1 MDFRD
6 FNLKTKL
13 IAAFL
18 SLAALTAIT
27 GLTGIFFTWS
37 VGSEGTQVG
46 ERHAPREVAATEIK
60 LATTQA
66 HLLFEE
72 IVAGDESENIQEVR
86 DLLDE
91 AAWYATAILEGGV
104 NDRGRIYP
112 AESPQVRAIIK
123 SVAEE
128 IKEFKASAETRYG
141 RYAGVQSA
149 GSGADQA
156 FDHAYSNIQKKL
168 ESMIEFNIDNMDP
181 ISHKILVNG
190 GKAKFLLADGHLFLE
205 ENLAGDE
212 SESFEEIIA
221 EFMEAKRLVGE
232 MTIGNFVSTAQTIST
247 EIDEFIALSRQ
258 RHDSRNNNTSAGSE
272 ADHQFD
278 AAYEELITTA
288 DEAIRLINQDIAEA
302 LASATGYRNTSVL
315 VSVATLIASFVF
327 AAFLIFLFNRDVLGR
342 ISALSDEMQ
351 GLASGDMDIDISSA
365 GDSDEIGAMAQ
376 SLQVFKLAVAEKGT
390 LEQLRENERIEQA
403 EKNDQIQRQ
412 IEAAVQA
419 AAAGDFSG
427 RVSLE
432 DFDGI
437 LLDVGSGMN
446 DVLELVDRG
455 LSETVKVVSALADG
469 DLTRRMQGE
478 YKGAFAQLKQDANSM
493 ADQIESIAGRISSV
507 TGAVRGATREIAAG
521 INDLSAR
528 TEHQASSLEE
538 TTASME
544 ELSTTVRQNAD
555 NAQEANQVSEV
566 ARNSADSGSAVADK
580 AVTAMSG
587 IEESSRQI
595 TDIVGLIQEIAFQ
608 TNLLALNAS
617 VEAARA
623 GDAGRGFAVVANAVR
638 ALAQRAATASK
649 DIKELITNSDNQVK
663 AGVELVNQA
672 GSSLGEI
679 VSSVKKVADFV
690 SDIAAASQ
698 EQSAGIDQVSNAI
711 TNMDEMTQQNA
722 SLVEETTAALTSA
735 QTQLEDLRQA
745 VGFFRTKKAMT
756 ADPREA
762 SDADMPTD
770 NVVHDQQRKLARRV
784 SGGGAA
790 AALAVDEDWQEF

>member
-1 MDFRD
+1 
-6 FNLKTKL
+6 
-13 IAAFL
+13 
-18 SLAALTAIT
+18 
-27 GLTGIFFTWS
+27 
-37 VGSEGTQVG
+37 
-46 ERHAPREVAATEIK
+46 
-60 LATTQA
+60 
-66 HLLFEE
+66 
-72 IVAGDESENIQEVR
+72 
-86 DLLDE
+86 
-91 AAWYATAILEGGV
+91 
-104 NDRGRIYP
+104 
-112 AESPQVRAIIK
+112 
-123 SVAEE
+123 
-128 IKEFKASAETRYG
+128 
-141 RYAGVQSA
+141 
-149 GSGADQA
+149 
-156 FDHAYSNIQKKL
+156 
-168 ESMIEFNIDNMDP
+168 MDP

-478 YKGAFAQLKQDANSM
+478 YKGAFA
-493 ADQIESIAGRISSV
+493 SV

-623 GDAGRGFAVVANAVR
+623 GDAGRGFAVVANEVR